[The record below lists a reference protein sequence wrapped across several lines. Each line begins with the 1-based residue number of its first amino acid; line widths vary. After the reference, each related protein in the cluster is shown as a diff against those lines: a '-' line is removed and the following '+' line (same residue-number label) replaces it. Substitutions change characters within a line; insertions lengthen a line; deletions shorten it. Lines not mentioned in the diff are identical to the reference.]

1 MQAIPKQLVE
11 PKAISDTLVSYYESP
26 VNKKTILSKL
36 TFTNHGS
43 DAESIDVHIVP
54 SGDSASLS
62 NKVISAKIINADE
75 AWSAYQL
82 EGQLL
87 NASDEIHCK
96 TNTASSTDIVFMA
109 SGLEVF

>member
-11 PKAISDTLVSYYESP
+11 PQAISSTLASYYASP
-26 VNKKTILSKL
+26 SNKQTILSKL
-36 TFTNHGS
+36 TFTNHGA

-54 SGDSASLS
+54 NGDSPVLS
-62 NKVISAKIINADE
+62 NKLISAKIIDANE

-87 NASDEIHCK
+87 NPGDAIHCK

>member
-11 PKAISDTLVSYYESP
+11 PQAISDTLTGYYASP
-26 VNKKTILSKL
+26 ANKQTILSKL

-54 SGDSASLS
+54 NGDSASDS
-62 NKVISAKIINADE
+62 NKVVSAKVIDADE

-82 EGQLL
+82 EGQVL
-87 NASDEIHCK
+87 NAGDAVHCK

-109 SGLEVF
+109 SGLEIF